1 MKKGYLKEKTKMQK
15 REEGEGGCM
24 CVCVCVC
31 CRINYLDVLR
41 FTFLQSSCILSGV
54 SFMGLLLAGGEE
66 GAARRGQ

>member
-1 MKKGYLKEKTKMQK
+1 MKKGYLK
-15 REEGEGGCM
+15 RENKNAKKGGRGGGLY
-24 CVCVCVC
+24 VCVCVC